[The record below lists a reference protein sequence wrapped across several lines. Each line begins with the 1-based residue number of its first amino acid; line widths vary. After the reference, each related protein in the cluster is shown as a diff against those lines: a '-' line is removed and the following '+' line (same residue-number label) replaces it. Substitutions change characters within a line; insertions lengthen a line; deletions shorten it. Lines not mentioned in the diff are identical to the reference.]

1 MRATGNPVYD
11 SAMPAGKPRT
21 IVTKKRR
28 PPLPTDLKERSRDLR
43 RNTTVPEQK
52 LWAILRSR
60 QLAGLKFR
68 RQAVIGSFIVDFY
81 CEAAKLV
88 VEVDGDSHVGR
99 READEQRAAY
109 LTQRGLRVVRVT
121 NDDVLRDIDAVA
133 MAVVQAAGKD
143 PHPPHPNPLPGGE
156 GT

>member
-1 MRATGNPVYD
+1 
-11 SAMPAGKPRT
+11 MPAGKPRT

-68 RQAVIGSFIVDFY
+68 RQVVIGPFIVDFY

-88 VEVDGDSHVGR
+88 VEVDGESHVGR
-99 READEQRAAY
+99 CEADEQRAAY
-109 LTQRGLRVVRVT
+109 LATWSARRARQ
-121 NDDVLRDIDAVA
+121 
-133 MAVVQAAGKD
+133 Q
-143 PHPPHPNPLPGGE
+143 
-156 GT
+156 

>member
-1 MRATGNPVYD
+1 MEAPAIATN
-11 SAMPAGKPRT
+11 
-21 IVTKKRR
+21 KRR
-28 PPLPTDLKERSRDLR
+28 PPLPADLKERSRDLR

-68 RQAVIGSFIVDFY
+68 RQVVFGPFIVDFY

-88 VEVDGDSHVGR
+88 VEVDGESHVGQI
-99 READEQRAAY
+99 EADERRAAY
-109 LTQRGLRVVRVT
+109 LTGRGLRVLRVT

-133 MAVVQAAGKD
+133 MAVVQAAGED
-143 PHPPHPNPLPGGE
+143 PHPPHPNSSCLRQPNRPSAPSPPGRGL
-156 GT
+156 G